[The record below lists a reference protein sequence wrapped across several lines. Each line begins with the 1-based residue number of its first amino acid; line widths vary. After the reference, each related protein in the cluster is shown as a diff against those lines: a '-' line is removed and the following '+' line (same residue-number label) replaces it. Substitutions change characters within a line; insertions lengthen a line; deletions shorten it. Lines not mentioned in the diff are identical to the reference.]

1 VFLDAS
7 AYLGALSLT
16 QRNRFGFGSDP
27 IPQILNVEHSFGGR
41 HLLEGAVHTGSL
53 TATTRPMRVSGRRL
67 RCTTRPAARRAEVL
81 AERVH
86 STPMTQPPSP
96 LATPEAWN
104 LVAPGYV
111 ELIVPQF
118 EPFANDA
125 LNLAGVAEGSRI
137 VDVACGPGTL
147 ALLAAKR
154 GARVSAIDFASSM
167 VEALRARA
175 DRDGVTTIECEQ
187 GDGMALPYADG
198 TFEAAFS
205 MFGLMFFPDRARGF
219 AELRRVLRP
228 GGRAVVASWQPF
240 DRVPLIAE
248 LFVALAEL
256 MPGLPFGKSKAPL
269 GEPDEMRD
277 EMREAGFESVAVHE
291 IAYSTNSPSLEE
303 WWSSMRRSLAPIVL
317 LENKLGKA
325 AIDELE
331 RNILARL
338 ERRFGN
344 GPQVAIMR
352 ANAGLGTAPTD

>member
-1 VFLDAS
+1 MS
-7 AYLGALSLT
+7 
-16 QRNRFGFGSDP
+16 
-27 IPQILNVEHSFGGR
+27 
-41 HLLEGAVHTGSL
+41 
-53 TATTRPMRVSGRRL
+53 
-67 RCTTRPAARRAEVL
+67 
-81 AERVH
+81 
-86 STPMTQPPSP
+86 QPPSP

-125 LNLAGVAEGSRI
+125 LNLAGVVEGTRV

-175 DRDGVTTIECEQ
+175 ERDGISIECEQ

-219 AELRRVLRP
+219 AELLRVLRP

-248 LFVALAEL
+248 LFVTLGEL

-277 EMREAGFESVAVHE
+277 EMRNVGFESVSVHE
-291 IAYSTNSPSLEE
+291 IAYATNSPSLEE
-303 WWSSMRRSLAPIVL
+303 WWISMRRSLAPIVL

-325 AIDELE
+325 AIDDLE
-331 RNILARL
+331 GKILARL
-338 ERRFGN
+338 ERMFGN
-344 GPQVAIMR
+344 GPQEAIMR